1 MNWLSKALQGIGN
14 FFTNLFTNKDAQNH
28 MLAVLDQAGTIANA
42 IYPIVKQVAALT
54 PNRTDDEIVAAI
66 DTLGVM
72 GLVDPTVKD
81 KADVLHN
88 IVLAA
93 CQKMMP
99 GVGSSVLSL
108 AIETAYQVLK
118 ANVAAKTA

>member
-1 MNWLSKALQGIGN
+1 MNWLSKALRGIGS
-14 FFTNLFTNKDAQNH
+14 FFADLFTNKDAQNH
-28 MLAVLDQAGTIANA
+28 MLSVLDQAGKIANA

-66 DTLGVM
+66 DALDVM

-99 GVGSSVLSL
+99 GVSSSVLSL

>member
-1 MNWLSKALQGIGN
+1 MNWLSKALRGIGD
-14 FFTNLFTNKDAQNH
+14 FLTNLFTNKDAQNH
-28 MLAVLDQAGTIANA
+28 MLAALDQAGKIANA

-66 DTLGVM
+66 DALGVM
-72 GLVDPTVKD
+72 GLVDPAAKD

-99 GVGSSVLSL
+99 GVSSSVLSL